1 MTQSKKQQSKRV
13 SVRIQ
18 ADVDSDHSQASRSMV
33 LGMEA
38 MQKERYVVNFE
49 TSKIIPSEVNPR
61 RISLNAAGVTP
72 EAIAQCA
79 IRGDEDAGAW
89 SERTDAFLKALPEHQ
104 QKVWAELFGTAASII
119 EESLLQPIVINNDHV
134 IISGERRWT
143 ASQLAGQ
150 VYCRVIVRDMT
161 EKQAMMFRLL
171 ENISRS
177 DLSTAEVV
185 IGLRDFIT
193 TYIGEC
199 APDNNSISTDLISS
213 LIGVGKTTAAY
224 YRALCRLP
232 EDNPILTAV
241 YDGQYASLKAA
252 YEDAGKYVRMAK
264 RGEQVTDA
272 KITGNTV
279 SGKPSDSKPK
289 KLVTRFKIPTPKSS
303 QSVTRLIGVFTSIDG
318 IDAGVSAQLTDL
330 SVKWDDA
337 DDKEK
342 SDILSK
348 ALTLALDALEG
359 DS

>member
-1 MTQSKKQQSKRV
+1 MTQSKKPQSKRV

-38 MQKERYVVNFE
+38 MKNERYVVNFD
-49 TSKIIPSEVNPR
+49 TDKIIPSAINPR
-61 RISLNAAGVTP
+61 RISLDKAGVTP
-72 EAIAQCA
+72 EAIAQYA
-79 IRGDEDAGAW
+79 IRADEDADAW
-89 SERTDAFLKALPEHQ
+89 SERADAFVKALPDHQ
-104 QKVWAELFGTAASII
+104 QKVWAELFGMAASII
-119 EESLLQPIVINNDHV
+119 GDSLLQPIVINNERV

-143 ASQLAGQ
+143 ASQLASQ
-150 VYCRVIVRDMT
+150 VYCRVIVRDMA

-171 ENISRS
+171 ENMSRS

-185 IGLRDFIT
+185 IGLRDYIT

-199 APDNNSISTDLISS
+199 APENNSISVDLISS
-213 LIGVGKTTAAY
+213 LIGVAKTSAAY

-232 EDNPILTAV
+232 EDNPILTAL

-252 YEDAGKYVRMAK
+252 YDDAGKYVRLAK
-264 RGEQVTDA
+264 RGEQAAEA
-272 KITGNTV
+272 KSAGNT
-279 SGKPSDSKPK
+279 SSSKPSDSKPK
-289 KLVTRFKIPTPKSS
+289 KLVTRFKIPTPKSN

-318 IDAGVSAQLTDL
+318 IDASVSAQLTDL
-330 SVKWDDA
+330 SVKWADA